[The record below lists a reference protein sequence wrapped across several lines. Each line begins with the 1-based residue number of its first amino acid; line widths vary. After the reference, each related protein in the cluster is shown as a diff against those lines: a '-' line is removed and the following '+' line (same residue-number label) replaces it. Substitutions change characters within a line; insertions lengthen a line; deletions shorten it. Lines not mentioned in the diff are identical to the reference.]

1 MLKENTVS
9 DFLQLHLLTCYAPS
23 NLNRDDLGRPKT
35 AKMGGVD
42 RLRISSQSL
51 KRAWR
56 TSDLFQEAMKNHVG
70 TRTKRIGVEVLD
82 KLVKSGTKEK
92 DALKWSKAIAGV
104 FGAPKSRSEDNPLQ
118 ELENEQVFFFSP
130 EEMTGVMKLVGTL
143 SSEGREPQSEEL
155 DLLRE
160 KTTAVDVALFGR
172 MLAKKGTSPKY
183 NVEAAA
189 QVSHAVTVNRVVVE
203 DDYFTAVD
211 DLNKHEEDAGSAHIG
226 ETGFGSG
233 VFYTYICVNRT
244 LLVENLG
251 GDEEL
256 ANRAVRALTEAA
268 SHIAPSGKQN
278 SYASRARALYVMAEK
293 GSQQPRQLSAA
304 FLKPVDDEDMAAA
317 AIKRLETLRN
327 NMDKVYGKC
336 ADANYFI
343 NVVEPGEQEDGNTFA
358 QLLEFVADWPQE
370 HEAE

>member
-56 TSDLFQEAMKNHVG
+56 TSDLFQEAMKGHVG
-70 TRTKRIGVEVLD
+70 TRTKRLGVEVFE
-82 KLVKSGTKEK
+82 KLIESGTKAK
-92 DALKWSKAIAGV
+92 DTEKWSKAIAGV
-104 FGAPKSRSEDNPLQ
+104 FGKLKKGDEKDVKAG
-118 ELENEQVFFFSP
+118 LEIEQLVHVSP
-130 EEMTGVMKLVGTL
+130 EEKESVMALAGVL
-143 SSEGREPQSEEL
+143 SKEEREPTADEL
-155 DLLRE
+155 KFLR
-160 KTTAVDVALFGR
+160 KDAMAVDIALFGR
-172 MLAKKGTSPKY
+172 MLASSPSY

-189 QVSHAVTVNRVVVE
+189 QVSHALTVNRVVVE

-256 ANRAVRALTEAA
+256 ANRAIRALTEAA
-268 SHIAPSGKQN
+268 SHVAPTGKQN
-278 SYASRARALYVMAEK
+278 SYASRARALYIMAEK

-304 FLKPVDDEDMAAA
+304 FLKPVNDEDMAPA
-317 AIKRLETLRN
+317 AIKRLESLRD

-336 ADANYFI
+336 ADSSCDI
-343 NVVEPGEQEDGNTFA
+343 NVVKPSETTFDE
-358 QLLEFVADWPQE
+358 LLEFVAN
-370 HEAE
+370 

>member
-1 MLKENTVS
+1 MS

-56 TSDLFQEAMKNHVG
+56 TSDLFQEAMKGHVG
-70 TRTKRIGVEVLD
+70 TRTKRLGVEVFD
-82 KLVKSGTKEK
+82 KLIESGTKEK
-92 DALKWSKAIAGV
+92 DAEKWSKAIADV
-104 FGAPKSRSEDNPLQ
+104 FGKLKKSDENDVKAG
-118 ELENEQVFFFSP
+118 LEIEQLVHVSL
-130 EEMTGVMKLVGTL
+130 EEKEGVMALADVL
-143 SSEGREPQSEEL
+143 SKEEREPTADEL
-155 DLLRE
+155 KLLR
-160 KTTAVDVALFGR
+160 KDAMAVDIALFGR
-172 MLAKKGTSPKY
+172 MLASSPSY

-189 QVSHAVTVNRVVVE
+189 QVSHALTVNRVVVE

-251 GDEEL
+251 GDKEL
-256 ANRAVRALTEAA
+256 ANRAIRSLTEAA
-268 SHIAPSGKQN
+268 SQIAPTGKQN
-278 SYASRARALYVMAEK
+278 SYASRARALYAMAEK

-317 AIKRLETLRN
+317 AIKRLEALRD

-336 ADANYFI
+336 ADARYFI
-343 NVVEPGEQEDGNTFA
+343 NVVEPGKKEEGNTFA
-358 QLLEFVADWPQE
+358 QLLEFVTKLA
-370 HEAE
+370 

>member
-1 MLKENTVS
+1 MS
-9 DFLQLHLLTCYAPS
+9 DFIQLHLLTCYAPS

-56 TSDLFQEAMKNHVG
+56 TSDLFREAMTGHVG
-70 TRTKRIGVEVLD
+70 TRTKRLGVEVFDQLTEA
-82 KLVKSGTKEK
+82 GIKEK
-92 DALKWSKAIAGV
+92 DAVKWAKAIAGV
-104 FGAPKSRSEDNPLQ
+104 FGKLKKEDKNDVK
-118 ELENEQVFFFSP
+118 EGLEIEQLVHVSP
-130 EEMTGVMKLVGTL
+130 AERQNVATL
-143 SSEGREPQSEEL
+143 ADVLAKEQRDPTAEEL
-155 DLLRE
+155 ALLR
-160 KTTAVDVALFGR
+160 KDSMAVDIALFGR
-172 MLAKKGTSPKY
+172 MLASTPGY

-189 QVSHAVTVNRVVVE
+189 QVSHALTVNRVVVE

-233 VFYTYICVNRT
+233 VFYSYICINRT

-251 GDEEL
+251 GDQDL
-256 ANRAVRALTEAA
+256 ANRAIRALTQAA
-268 SHIAPSGKQN
+268 AQIAPTGKQN
-278 SYASRARALYVMAEK
+278 SYASRARAFYVLAEK
-293 GSQQPRQLSAA
+293 GSQQPRQLSTA

-317 AIKRLETLRN
+317 AINRLESLRD

-336 ADANYFI
+336 ADSRRHI
-343 NVVEPGEQEDGNTFA
+343 NVVDPGEKTFED
-358 QLLEFVADWPQE
+358 LLEFVAT
-370 HEAE
+370 